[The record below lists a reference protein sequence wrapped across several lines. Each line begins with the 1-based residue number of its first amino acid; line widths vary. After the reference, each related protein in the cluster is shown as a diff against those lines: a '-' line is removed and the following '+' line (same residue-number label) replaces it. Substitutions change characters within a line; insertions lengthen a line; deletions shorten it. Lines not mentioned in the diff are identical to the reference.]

1 MMMQT
6 YDGAKVVDAQ
16 GEPVGA
22 VERSYVDDSGTVR
35 LVEVAIASFFPTY
48 RLVPVADLQL
58 RDGRLAVPY
67 TKDTIVES
75 PDASVTRATLEG
87 ELLER
92 VWAYYGPDRGS
103 TDVAM
108 AGSAVTTGEDV
119 TAPPAGRAGARDDTS
134 EPAPDSAL
142 RLGEVR
148 DRGDVIEIPIV
159 EDEVEVVRRPV
170 VKEVLRVR
178 KVQVTEQMTIDTTV
192 RKERIEVAQDDDVVA
207 RDDQDD
213 P

>member
-35 LVEVAIASFFPTY
+35 LVEVAIGSFFPTY
-48 RLVPVADLQL
+48 RLVPVADAQL
-58 RDGRLAVPY
+58 RDSRLAVPY
-67 TKDTIVES
+67 TKDMIVES
-75 PDASVTRATLEG
+75 PDASRTRATLEG

-92 VWAYYGPDRGS
+92 VWAHYGPDRGS

-134 EPAPDSAL
+134 EPAPDSTL
-142 RLGEVR
+142 RIGEVR

-178 KVQVTEQMTIDTTV
+178 KVQVTEQKAIDTTV

-207 RDDQDD
+207 RGNQDD
-213 P
+213 T

>member
-1 MMMQT
+1 MMQT

-16 GEPVGA
+16 GKPVGA
-22 VERSYVDDSGTVR
+22 IERSYVDDSGTVR
-35 LVEVAIASFFPTY
+35 LVEVAIGSFFPTY
-48 RLVPVADLQL
+48 RLVPVADAQL
-58 RDGRLAVPY
+58 RDSRLAVPY
-67 TKDTIVES
+67 TKDMIVES
-75 PDASVTRATLEG
+75 PDASLTRATLEG

-92 VWAYYGPDRGS
+92 VWAYYGPDRSS
-103 TDVAM
+103 TGVAM
-108 AGSAVTTGEDV
+108 AGSAVTTGKDV
-119 TAPPAGRAGARDDTS
+119 TAAPAGRAGAQDDTS

-142 RLGEVR
+142 RIGEVR

-178 KVQVTEQMTIDTTV
+178 KVRVTEQKTIDTTV

-207 RDDQDD
+207 RDNQDD
-213 P
+213 T

>member
-1 MMMQT
+1 MMQT

-16 GEPVGA
+16 GEPVGT

-35 LVEVAIASFFPTY
+35 LVEVAIGSFFPTY
-48 RLVPVADLQL
+48 RLVPVADAQL
-58 RDGRLAVPY
+58 RDSRLAVPY
-67 TKDTIVES
+67 TKDMIVES
-75 PDASVTRATLEG
+75 PDASLTRATLEG

-92 VWAYYGPDRGS
+92 VWAYYGPDGES

-108 AGSAVTTGEDV
+108 ASSDVAPSEDV
-119 TAPPAGRAGARDDTS
+119 TVAPAGQAGAWDDTS
-134 EPAPDSAL
+134 ERAPDTA
-142 RLGEVR
+142 RRIGEVR

-178 KVQVTEQMTIDTTV
+178 KVQVTEQKTIDTTV

-207 RDDQDD
+207 RGNQDD
-213 P
+213 T